1 MEFQSLPVLRKNRF
15 ILMFNS
21 FDTSAAWNPD
31 QLKEKKDWIFEI
43 NKEASDYIA
52 ENIKKVFEP
61 KKDLFDYSRDEFD
74 LGPILENVSN
84 AAKKAYSGYGLSLI
98 KGLPRNTLNNQEFKL
113 LIWAIGLHLGVA
125 RPQGMFSQYISEV
138 KATGMNYRSNSGRGY
153 NSNAKLDFHTDG
165 CDLVGLACYNKAMK
179 GGQSLIAS
187 SITACKVLF
196 AERPDLAE
204 VAMKNF
210 YFSHNEEQIP
220 GECPYYVQ
228 PLFDIAEGHLFGKW
242 NWNRVRTAQKMKD
255 IPKLSL
261 SQLEC
266 INFLEIGVG
275 SGCIILSILK
285 EKKFFKGK
293 GVDLSKD
300 SIKIC
305 KKNAN
310 KLNVSNRLKLFKS
323 DIDNFNLGKYDLI
336 ISNPPYVKKLDLKKL
351 DKDIKDFEPYL
362 ALNGGL
368 DGLSEIRKV
377 INKATKLT
385 KKNGKLILEIAFNQ
399 KKEVKKILMD
409 KGFFIEAVIKDYS
422 KNDRCIISKKI

>member
-1 MEFQSLPVLRKNRF
+1 MEFRSLLVLRKNRF
-15 ILMFNS
+15 ILMFDS

-84 AAKKAYSGYGLSLI
+84 AAKKAYYGYGLSLI

-138 KATGMNYRSNSGRGY
+138 KATGMNYRSDAGRGY

-165 CDLVGLACYNKAMK
+165 CDLVGLACYNKAME

-187 SITACKVLF
+187 SVTAWQLLLS
-196 AERPDLAE
+196 ERPDLAE
-204 VAMKNF
+204 VALENF

-228 PLFDIAEGHLFGKW
+228 PLFDFAKGHLFGKW
-242 NWNRVRTAQKMKD
+242 NWNRVRTAQKMDD

-261 SQLEC
+261 IQLEC
-266 INFLEIGVG
+266 INFLEE
-275 SGCIILSILK
+275 ILRRPDVLFTSWFEPGDLQFINNHVILHSRTG
-285 EKKFFKGK
+285 F
-293 GVDLSKD
+293 
-300 SIKIC
+300 
-305 KKNAN
+305 
-310 KLNVSNRLKLFKS
+310 
-323 DIDNFNLGKYDLI
+323 
-336 ISNPPYVKKLDLKKL
+336 
-351 DKDIKDFEPYL
+351 KDFEEIERKRLLIRIWIAPPYSL
-362 ALNGGL
+362 RLPDSWKDFWKSIDPGSVRGGIYGKNYDNKCRL
-368 DGLSEIRKV
+368 FEKRQSELMGMTLPSSLS
-377 INKATKLT
+377 T
-385 KKNGKLILEIAFNQ
+385 
-399 KKEVKKILMD
+399 
-409 KGFFIEAVIKDYS
+409 
-422 KNDRCIISKKI
+422 